1 MNAVGWGDGDID
13 NGINQFWNISSDR
26 MIEEPEHYASQSSNS
41 RAALPACGLYQIDIV
56 PVRIQACAGA
66 WHVPMVSRADA
77 RLLADR

>member
-41 RAALPACGLYQIDIV
+41 RAVLPADFIK
-56 PVRIQACAGA
+56 
-66 WHVPMVSRADA
+66 
-77 RLLADR
+77 